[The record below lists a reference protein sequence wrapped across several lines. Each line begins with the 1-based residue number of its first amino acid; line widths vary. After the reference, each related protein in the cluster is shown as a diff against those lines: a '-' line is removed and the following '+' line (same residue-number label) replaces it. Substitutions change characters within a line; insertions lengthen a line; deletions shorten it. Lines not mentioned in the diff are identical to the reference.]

1 MDNLHEWSQQALG
14 ARLLLN
20 KLRDCGVCLEK
31 GKDAKVYSDAIYEL
45 LLSGPDAIWQFYG
58 EQKSIGFRN
67 FQKNAKGK
75 LISCDAYFV

>member
-20 KLRDCGVCLEK
+20 KLRDCGVCLDK
-31 GKDAKVYSDAIYEL
+31 GKDAKVYSDAIYDL

-58 EQKSIGFRN
+58 EQKPIHFRN
-67 FQKNAKGK
+67 FQKNARGK
-75 LISCDAYFV
+75 LISCEAYFE